1 MIILQMMKYWSAPNL
16 YDPPFFSGRDAAS
29 KTSKT
34 AMFPDPAVPKKGTWN
49 RVTGRTAL
57 ATEVECANSNRR

>member
-1 MIILQMMKYWSAPNL
+1 
-16 YDPPFFSGRDAAS
+16 
-29 KTSKT
+29 
-34 AMFPDPAVPKKGTWN
+34 MFPDPAVPKKGTWN